1 MQLLHWQTEVQNT
14 DAKLPSLLSGTCLL
28 YVSDF
33 MKQQES
39 PYWMP
44 GTNNPENCSILHQYH
59 LDGCDE
65 LHSDRRKR
73 DDDLCSLNCARN
85 FSQLSTS
92 STMCQ
97 DAAPTFVYR
106 RRRQRR
112 SSVSMCS
119 IQTSAGAKP
128 SDDSH
133 SAISSAAPSVAA
145 QEHIVSF
152 SECATEAVAASFNRC
167 SAGEE
172 ALVSD
177 VDRVINVCCANDN
190 CSSSKSNLALSS
202 VSLKIDMDDVGEC
215 SSSGAL
221 SAEKVSYEMSERDI
235 CISIIRNQGP
245 VDRVGTRQERDSS
258 VNTCIRNDIYYSQP
272 CKICEHLDSTSNML
286 ICDNCLDAFHMSCCN
301 PCIKRIPV
309 GEWLCTSCSKKRHKI
324 LKEKSFS
331 ISSEIGNGNSASEG
345 ELGSTEFMFTDT
357 EPYMSNVRIGD
368 EFQADVPDWS
378 NSSPTYKMLIM
389 VSEGMCLDSFQERNY
404 TKPLKLSSIGNWL
417 QCQGLIE
424 GIGEGGEAT
433 TCGKWRRAPLF
444 EVQTDDWECFCCVLW
459 DPSHADCAVPQEL
472 DTEEVM
478 RQLKYIEMHALQLRP
493 QLAAK
498 RRKLN
503 FSKRP

>member
-1 MQLLHWQTEVQNT
+1 
-14 DAKLPSLLSGTCLL
+14 
-28 YVSDF
+28 

-65 LHSDRRKR
+65 LHSDGRKR
-73 DDDLCSLNCARN
+73 DDDLCSLNWTRK
-85 FSQLSTS
+85 FSQLSAS
-92 STMCQ
+92 STMSQ

-106 RRRQRR
+106 RRRQHR
-112 SSVSMCS
+112 SSVSMCLV
-119 IQTSAGAKP
+119 QTSAGAKP

-133 SAISSAAPSVAA
+133 SAISSAAPLVAA
-145 QEHIVSF
+145 QERIVSF
-152 SECATEAVAASFNRC
+152 FERAKEAVAASFNRC

-177 VDRVINVCCANDN
+177 VDRVINACCANDN

-221 SAEKVSYEMSERDI
+221 SAEKVPDEMSERDI
-235 CISIIRNQGP
+235 CISMIRNQGL
-245 VDRVGTRQERDSS
+245 VDRVGSGQERDSS
-258 VNTCIRNDIYYSQP
+258 ENTCIRNDIYYSQP

-324 LKEKSFS
+324 LKEKSIS
-331 ISSEIGNGNSASEG
+331 ITSEIGNGNSASEG
-345 ELGSTEFMFTDT
+345 ELGSIEFMFTDT

-378 NSSPTYKMLIM
+378 SPTYKY
-389 VSEGMCLDSFQERNY
+389 V
-404 TKPLKLSSIGNWL
+404 LSVIFMYSNG
-417 QCQGLIE
+417 
-424 GIGEGGEAT
+424 
-433 TCGKWRRAPLF
+433 
-444 EVQTDDWECFCCVLW
+444 V
-459 DPSHADCAVPQEL
+459 
-472 DTEEVM
+472 
-478 RQLKYIEMHALQLRP
+478 
-493 QLAAK
+493 
-498 RRKLN
+498 
-503 FSKRP
+503 

>member
-1 MQLLHWQTEVQNT
+1 
-14 DAKLPSLLSGTCLL
+14 
-28 YVSDF
+28 
-33 MKQQES
+33 
-39 PYWMP
+39 MP

-73 DDDLCSLNCARN
+73 DDDLCSLNCTRI

-92 STMCQ
+92 STMSQ

-106 RRRQRR
+106 RRRQCR
-112 SSVSMCS
+112 SSVSKCS

-133 SAISSAAPSVAA
+133 SSISSAAPSVAA
-145 QEHIVSF
+145 QEHTVSF
-152 SECATEAVAASFNRC
+152 FKRATDAVAASFNRC

-177 VDRVINVCCANDN
+177 VDRVINVCCAIDN
-190 CSSSKSNLALSS
+190 CSSSKSNLAISS

-221 SAEKVSYEMSERDI
+221 SAEKVPDEMSERDI
-235 CISIIRNQGP
+235 CISIIRNQGL
-245 VDRVGTRQERDSS
+245 VDRVGTMQERDCSE
-258 VNTCIRNDIYYSQP
+258 NTCIRNDIYYSQP
-272 CKICEHLDSTSNML
+272 CKTCEHLDSTSNML

-324 LKEKSFS
+324 LKEKSVS
-331 ISSEIGNGNSASEG
+331 ISSEFGNGNSASES
-345 ELGSTEFMFTDT
+345 ECD
-357 EPYMSNVRIGD
+357 PYVDWLAMDSSN
-368 EFQADVPDWS
+368 
-378 NSSPTYKMLIM
+378 N
-389 VSEGMCLDSFQERNY
+389 VSMQERNY

-424 GIGEGGEAT
+424 GTGEGGEGT
-433 TCGKWRRAPLF
+433 ICGKWRRLKEVTRGTVSYKSLDLELNLKFSIYGLGLDYAVALSAGPKVKELCMLAVGIYGDVTWYSLFLFPKGNSIFGAAWAPLF

>member
-1 MQLLHWQTEVQNT
+1 M
-14 DAKLPSLLSGTCLL
+14 S
-28 YVSDF
+28 
-33 MKQQES
+33 
-39 PYWMP
+39 
-44 GTNNPENCSILHQYH
+44 
-59 LDGCDE
+59 
-65 LHSDRRKR
+65 
-73 DDDLCSLNCARN
+73 
-85 FSQLSTS
+85 
-92 STMCQ
+92 Q

-106 RRRQRR
+106 RRRQSR
-112 SSVSMCS
+112 SSVSICS

-128 SDDSH
+128 SDGSH

-152 SECATEAVAASFNRC
+152 FERATEAVAASVNQC
-167 SAGEE
+167 LAGEE
-172 ALVSD
+172 AMVSD
-177 VDRVINVCCANDN
+177 VDRVFNVCCANDN

-221 SAEKVSYEMSERDI
+221 SAEKVPDAMSERDI
-235 CISIIRNQGP
+235 CISIIRNQRLL
-245 VDRVGTRQERDSS
+245 DRVGTRQERDSS
-258 VNTCIRNDIYYSQP
+258 EKTWLRSDIYYSQP

-324 LKEKSFS
+324 LKEKSVS

-345 ELGSTEFMFTDT
+345 ELGSIEFMFTDT

-368 EFQADVPDWS
+368 EFQADVPDWA
-378 NSSPTYKMLIM
+378 SPTYNECDPYVDWPEVESSNNASM
-389 VSEGMCLDSFQERNY
+389 QERNY

-424 GIGEGGEAT
+424 RIGGEGT
-433 TCGKWRRAPLF
+433 ICGKWRRAPLF

-478 RQLKYIEMHALQLRP
+478 RQLKYIEMLALQLRP
-493 QLAAK
+493 QLSTK

-503 FSKRP
+503 CSKRP

>member
-1 MQLLHWQTEVQNT
+1 
-14 DAKLPSLLSGTCLL
+14 
-28 YVSDF
+28 

-73 DDDLCSLNCARN
+73 DDDLCSLNWTRK
-85 FSQLSTS
+85 FSQLSAS
-92 STMCQ
+92 STMSQ

-106 RRRQRR
+106 RRRQHR
-112 SSVSMCS
+112 SSVSMCLV
-119 IQTSAGAKP
+119 QTSAGAKP

-133 SAISSAAPSVAA
+133 SAISSAAPLVAA
-145 QEHIVSF
+145 QERIVSF
-152 SECATEAVAASFNRC
+152 FERAKEAVAASFNRC

-177 VDRVINVCCANDN
+177 VDRVINACCANDN

-221 SAEKVSYEMSERDI
+221 SAEKVPDEMSERDI
-235 CISIIRNQGP
+235 CISMIRNQGL
-245 VDRVGTRQERDSS
+245 VDRVRSGQERDSS
-258 VNTCIRNDIYYSQP
+258 ENTS
-272 CKICEHLDSTSNML
+272 
-286 ICDNCLDAFHMSCCN
+286 
-301 PCIKRIPV
+301 
-309 GEWLCTSCSKKRHKI
+309 
-324 LKEKSFS
+324 
-331 ISSEIGNGNSASEG
+331 SEG
-345 ELGSTEFMFTDT
+345 ELGSIEFMFTDT

-378 NSSPTYKMLIM
+378 SPTYKERDPYVDWLEM
-389 VSEGMCLDSFQERNY
+389 DSSNNGSMQEQNY

-424 GIGEGGEAT
+424 GIGEGGEGT
-433 TCGKWRRAPLF
+433 ICGKWRR
-444 EVQTDDWECFCCVLW
+444 
-459 DPSHADCAVPQEL
+459 
-472 DTEEVM
+472 
-478 RQLKYIEMHALQLRP
+478 
-493 QLAAK
+493 
-498 RRKLN
+498 
-503 FSKRP
+503 